1 MQVRWHNYDGFVA
14 DNTGVDGDYLT
25 WDFGA
30 MGHGQQAMV
39 HVTVPV
45 TNAAAFDPGAA
56 MTTDDYDSGEDLD
69 EIIGVL
75 ATVIVI
81 LLAIAIIIIAIASQS
96 PEWGGGFGGGIDPDD
111 WFWYTNGVHTIRC
124 ARSAPPPSGYHRTDP
139 PPEFRAGGGK
149 TRGGGVSRHHS
160 NHSGCASSCACAC
173 ASSCACACACAG
185 GGRAGC
191 SVKDFYTVKL
201 PKKSVGADA
210 CIGPETEDKR

>member
-1 MQVRWHNYDGFVA
+1 
-14 DNTGVDGDYLT
+14 
-25 WDFGA
+25 
-30 MGHGQQAMV
+30 
-39 HVTVPV
+39 
-45 TNAAAFDPGAA
+45 

-69 EIIGVL
+69 EIVGMLVTL
-75 ATVIVI
+75 VVV

-149 TRGGGVSRHHS
+149 TRG
-160 NHSGCASSCACAC
+160 
-173 ASSCACACACAG
+173 
-185 GGRAGC
+185 C